1 MPADTESYNQLMQDQ
16 LILLESL
23 YEILHTSSEAEI
35 VRQATAALTRTQS
48 GVNYLVAHPIT
59 L

>member
-1 MPADTESYNQLMQDQ
+1 MAADTESYNQLMQDQ

-23 YEILHTSSEAEI
+23 YEILHTSDQAEI
-35 VRQATAALTRTQS
+35 VRCATAALTRTQS

>member
-1 MPADTESYNQLMQDQ
+1 MGDESDSYNQMMADQ
-16 LILLESL
+16 LILLETL
-23 YEILHTSSEAEI
+23 YEVLHTSGDAEI
-35 VRQATAALTRTQS
+35 VRLATAALTRTQS